1 MKIHSFG
8 VSRVN
13 PYNLQANKMNNQK
26 LSHKKAVDKL
36 EISSEAKVMQ
46 EGSSIQAERQAR
58 IEQLKRQVENGT
70 YTLDSKATA
79 KGIIDYFKR

>member
-13 PYNLQANKMNNQK
+13 PYNLQANKMDNQK
-26 LSHKKAVDKL
+26 LSHKKAFDKL

-46 EGSSIQAERQAR
+46 EGSNIQAERQAK

>member
-13 PYNLQANKMNNQK
+13 PYNLQENKMNNQK

-46 EGSSIQAERQAR
+46 QGSNIQAERQAK